1 MSKLKPY
8 NNYKA
13 VQYDYISQLPE
24 GWLLLP
30 NIAIFRERIE
40 RGFDNEELLSVTIG
54 KGVIRQ
60 SDIDI
65 KKDSSNEDKSKYK
78 LIKVG
83 DIAYNRM
90 RMWQGALGYSVYQG
104 ITSPA
109 YVVLKPKMEINQRF
123 FHYMFRTGFYTNY
136 SKRFSYG
143 IVDDQLS
150 LRYVDF
156 KRMYSIV
163 PPLVTQNAIVTY
175 LDRKTQQIQEFI
187 AKKERLIELL
197 EEEKQSIIN
206 KSVIQGIDKNIKFK
220 ETYLGHIPEHWEIK
234 RLGTLGRFYKGG
246 NISREELTTLFVSDD
261 DVSAILYG
269 DIYTKYNIEV
279 TTVINKV
286 SKKTAAK
293 SIKLNKGDLL
303 FTGSG
308 ETKEDIG
315 KCVLFNSDLE
325 TFAGGDVIIFK
336 QKHVD
341 GLFLSYSQ
349 NSNLAKYQR
358 YLSAKGEIIIHT
370 YGSLLRNI
378 YMPFPPNTEEQKQIA
393 SYIKNECLKIDN
405 AIFKAQSEIE
415 KAKEYQE
422 SLITQMVTGQLKV
435 PEKANANL
443 GQNIELGMV
452 AESNGVYHSKH

>member
-8 NNYKA
+8 TTYYP
-13 VQYDYISQLPE
+13 VQYDYVSQLPDD
-24 GWLLLP
+24 WKLLP

-40 RGFDNEELLSVTIG
+40 RGHENEELLSVTIG
-54 KGVIRQ
+54 RGVIKQ
-60 SDIDI
+60 SELE
-65 KKDSSNEDKSKYK
+65 KKDSSTLDKSKY
-78 LIKVG
+78 LLLYPG
-83 DIAYNRM
+83 DLVYSM
-90 RMWQGALGYSVYQG
+90 RFRQGASGYSIYKG
-104 ITSPA
+104 IVSPA
-109 YVVLKPKMEINQRF
+109 CTVLTPKRGIEINPRF
-123 FHYMFRTGFYTNY
+123 FYYLFRTGFYKNY
-136 SKRFSYG
+136 VERFAYG
-143 IVDDQLS
+143 IADGQIP

-163 PPLVTQNAIVTY
+163 PPLETQNAIVAY
-175 LDRKTQQIQEFI
+175 LDHKTQQIQEFI
-187 AKKERLIELL
+187 AKKERLVELL

-206 KSVIQGIDKNIKFK
+206 KSVIQGIDKSIKFK
-220 ETYLGHIPEHWEIK
+220 ETDLGHIPEHWEIK

-293 SIKLNKGDLL
+293 SIRLNKGDLL

-378 YMPFPPNTEEQKQIA
+378 YMPFPPNIEEQKQIA

-415 KAKEYQE
+415 KAREYRE
-422 SLITQMVTGQLKV
+422 SLITQIVTGQLKV
-435 PEKANANL
+435 PEKANADL
-443 GQNIELGMV
+443 EQNIELGMV
-452 AESNGVYHSKH
+452 AEANGIYHSKH

>member
-1 MSKLKPY
+1 MSKLQPY
-8 NNYKA
+8 TTYQP
-13 VQYDYISQLPE
+13 VQHDYVSQLPDD
-24 GWLLLP
+24 WKLLP

-60 SDIDI
+60 SDVDI

-90 RMWQGALGYSVYQG
+90 RMWQGALGYSEYQG

-109 YVVLKPKMEINQRF
+109 YVVLKPRMKINQRF

-163 PPLVTQNAIVTY
+163 PPLETQNAIVAY

-197 EEEKQSIIN
+197 EDRRKIETQKFITQGNKEDFELITTGIKWFEKIPKHWELKKLKHFADHVQRGSSPDYVN
-206 KSVIQGIDKNIKFK
+206 DNGIPVVSQAVFSAGFIDETKFK
-220 ETYLGHIPEHWEIK
+220 FQKNQKIESFKGRLFCNDVLVASTGGGVLGKSFLFETDGDYIADGHVTLIRDSKKRFVPAFLNYILSINFKLIEGYLGQGSTNQTE
-234 RLGTLGRFYKGG
+234 LQ
-246 NISREELTTLFVSDD
+246 REWFRNMLFP
-261 DVSAILYG
+261 Y
-269 DIYTKYNIEV
+269 
-279 TTVINKV
+279 
-286 SKKTAAK
+286 
-293 SIKLNKGDLL
+293 
-303 FTGSG
+303 
-308 ETKEDIG
+308 
-315 KCVLFNSDLE
+315 
-325 TFAGGDVIIFK
+325 
-336 QKHVD
+336 
-341 GLFLSYSQ
+341 
-349 NSNLAKYQR
+349 
-358 YLSAKGEIIIHT
+358 
-370 YGSLLRNI
+370 
-378 YMPFPPNTEEQKQIA
+378 PPIEEQKEIV
-393 SYIKNECLKIDN
+393 N
-405 AIFKAQSEIE
+405 AIKKINNEIDRIISKAQTEIE

-422 SLITQMVTGQLKV
+422 SLITQIVTGQLKV
-435 PEKANANL
+435 PEKSNASL
-443 GQNIELGMV
+443 RQNIELGMV
-452 AESNGVYHSKH
+452 AESNSVYHSKH